1 MSVPMQEREIRTFQ
15 DILRALH
22 EEPSLREQLRALL
35 LSEELL
41 RLPEEVAKLTAAVSR
56 LEQQVARLTEDVSRL
71 EQQVASLVAAQ
82 QRTEQR
88 LEELATAQQA
98 TEGRLQRLEEAVADL
113 TRAQQATEGRLQRLE
128 EAVADL
134 TRAQQA
140 TERRLRRLEEDV
152 GELKGESLERR
163 YRERAASY
171 FQHILRRIRL
181 IDHQQLGLLLDEAVD
196 RGAISLDERAEVLQA
211 DVVLRGVQDGQEVY
225 LVAEVS
231 GTITAGDVQR
241 AVRRAALLEK
251 AMGQRALAA
260 VAGKRLSRAAQEHA
274 AAGAVWA
281 ILDGRSIPPAA

>member
-56 LEQQVARLTEDVSRL
+56 LEQQVA
-71 EQQVASLVAAQ
+71 SLVAAQ

-88 LEELATAQQA
+88 LEELAAAQQA
-98 TEGRLQRLEEAVADL
+98 TEGRLQRLEAAVADL
-113 TRAQQATEGRLQRLE
+113 IRAQQATEGRLQRLE

-196 RGAISLDERAEVLQA
+196 RGAISLDERAEVLQT

-231 GTITAGDVQR
+231 GSITAGDVER